1 MTEQNTPDF
10 SQLVQNLE
18 KGYKDLTKWRD
29 SQRIQSHDQ
38 SVALNESIDKIIEF
52 MQLSQELANQMA
64 EAHQLNGAMAKLILK
79 NIELLDKR
87 VQSLE
92 QKNTPKDHP

>member
-1 MTEQNTPDF
+1 MTEENTPDF
-10 SQLVQNLE
+10 SELVQNLE

-52 MQLSQELANQMA
+52 MQLSQKLAEQMA
-64 EAHQLNGAMAKLILK
+64 EAHQLNGVMAKLILK

>member
-10 SQLVQNLE
+10 SELVQNLE

-38 SVALNESIDKIIEF
+38 SVAINQSIDKIIEF
-52 MQLSQELANQMA
+52 MQLSQQLADEMA
-64 EAHQLNGAMAKLILK
+64 QAHQLNGVVSKHIFKLL
-79 NIELLDKR
+79 ELLDKR
-87 VQSLE
+87 VQRLE
-92 QKNTPKDHP
+92 TKNTPKDHP

>member
-10 SQLVQNLE
+10 SRLVQNLE

-38 SVALNESIDKIIEF
+38 AVAFNESIDKIIEF
-52 MQLSQELANQMA
+52 MELSQKLADEMA
-64 EAHQLNGAMAKLILK
+64 QAHQLNGVVSKHIFKCL
-79 NIELLDKR
+79 ELLDKR
-87 VQSLE
+87 VQRLE
-92 QKNTPKDHP
+92 TKNTPKDHP

>member
-38 SVALNESIDKIIEF
+38 SVAINQSIDKIIEF
-52 MQLSQELANQMA
+52 MQLSQQLADEMA
-64 EAHQLNGAMAKLILK
+64 QAHQLNGVVSKHMLQCLQ
-79 NIELLDKR
+79 LLDKR
-87 VQSLE
+87 VQNLE

>member
-18 KGYKDLTKWRD
+18 KGYKDLAKWRD

-38 SVALNESIDKIIEF
+38 SVAINQSIDKIIEF
-52 MQLSQELANQMA
+52 MQLSQQLADEMA
-64 EAHQLNGAMAKLILK
+64 QAHQLNGVVSKHMLQCL
-79 NIELLDKR
+79 ELLDKR
-87 VQSLE
+87 VQRLE

>member
-18 KGYKDLTKWRD
+18 KGYKDLAKWRD

-38 SVALNESIDKIIEF
+38 TVAINEQIDKIIEF
-52 MQLSQELANQMA
+52 MQLTQELADQMA
-64 EAHQLNGAMAKLILK
+64 EAHKLSGVMSKLILK
-79 NIELLDKR
+79 NFELLDKR
-87 VQSLE
+87 VQRLE
-92 QKNTPKDHP
+92 TKNTPKEHP

>member
-10 SQLVQNLE
+10 SELVQNLE

-38 SVALNESIDKIIEF
+38 SVAINQSIDKIIEF
-52 MQLSQELANQMA
+52 MQLSQQLADEMA
-64 EAHQLNGAMAKLILK
+64 QAHQLNGVVSKHIFKLL
-79 NIELLDKR
+79 ELLDKR
-87 VQSLE
+87 VQRLE
-92 QKNTPKDHP
+92 T

>member
-1 MTEQNTPDF
+1 MTQQNTPDF
-10 SQLVQNLE
+10 SELVQNLE
-18 KGYKDLTKWRD
+18 KGYKDLAKWRD

-38 SVALNESIDKIIEF
+38 AVAFNESIDKIIEF

-64 EAHQLNGAMAKLILK
+64 EAHQLNGLVSAHVLK
-79 NIELLDKR
+79 CIELLDKR
-87 VQSLE
+87 VERLE

>member
-10 SQLVQNLE
+10 SYLVQNLE

-38 SVALNESIDKIIEF
+38 AVAFNESLDKVIEF
-52 MQLSQELANQMA
+52 MQLSQELADQMA
-64 EAHQLNGAMAKLILK
+64 KAHQINGLVSQHTLK
-79 NIELLDKR
+79 CLELLDKR
-87 VQSLE
+87 VQRLE

>member
-10 SQLVQNLE
+10 AQLVQNLE

-38 SVALNESIDKIIEF
+38 SVAINEQIDKVIEF
-52 MQLSQELANQMA
+52 MQLTQQLADQMA
-64 EAHQLNGAMAKLILK
+64 EAHKLSGVMSKLILK
-79 NIELLDKR
+79 NLELLDKR
-87 VQSLE
+87 VQRLE
-92 QKNTPKDHP
+92 QKNTPKEHP

>member
-10 SQLVQNLE
+10 SELVQNLE

-38 SVALNESIDKIIEF
+38 SVAINQSIDKIIEF
-52 MQLSQELANQMA
+52 MQLSQQLADEMA
-64 EAHQLNGAMAKLILK
+64 QAHQLNGVVSKHMLQCLQ
-79 NIELLDKR
+79 LLDKR

>member
-10 SQLVQNLE
+10 SELVQNLE

-38 SVALNESIDKIIEF
+38 SVAINQSIDKIIEF
-52 MQLSQELANQMA
+52 MQLSQQLADEMA
-64 EAHQLNGAMAKLILK
+64 QAHQINGVVVKQIFKLF
-79 NIELLDKR
+79 ELLDKR
-87 VQSLE
+87 LQRLE

>member
-1 MTEQNTPDF
+1 MAEQNTPDF

-38 SVALNESIDKIIEF
+38 SVAINQSIDKIIEF
-52 MQLSQELANQMA
+52 MQLSQQLADEMA
-64 EAHQLNGAMAKLILK
+64 QAHQLNGVVSKHMLQCL
-79 NIELLDKR
+79 ELLDKR
-87 VQSLE
+87 VQRLE

>member
-1 MTEQNTPDF
+1 MTIEER
-10 SQLVQNLE
+10 LANLE
-18 KGYKDLTKWRD
+18 KGYKDLTKWKD

-38 SVALNESIDKIIEF
+38 AVALNESIDKIIDF
-52 MQLSQELANQMA
+52 MQLSQQLAEQMA

-87 VQSLE
+87 VQRLE

>member
-18 KGYKDLTKWRD
+18 KGYKDLAKWRD

-38 SVALNESIDKIIEF
+38 TVAINEQIDKIIEF
-52 MQLSQELANQMA
+52 MQLTQELADQMA
-64 EAHQLNGAMAKLILK
+64 EAHKLSGVMSKLILK
-79 NIELLDKR
+79 NFELLDER
-87 VQSLE
+87 VQRLE

>member
-10 SQLVQNLE
+10 SHLVQNLE

-38 SVALNESIDKIIEF
+38 SVAFNESIDKIIEF
-52 MQLSQELANQMA
+52 MQLSQQLADEMA
-64 EAHQLNGAMAKLILK
+64 QAHQLNGAMAKLILK
-79 NIELLDKR
+79 NLELLDKR
-87 VQSLE
+87 VQRLE
-92 QKNTPKDHP
+92 QKNTPKEHP

>member
-18 KGYKDLTKWRD
+18 KGYKDLAKWRD

-38 SVALNESIDKIIEF
+38 TVAINEQIDKIIEF
-52 MQLSQELANQMA
+52 MQLTQELADQMA
-64 EAHQLNGAMAKLILK
+64 EAHKLSGVMSKLILK
-79 NIELLDKR
+79 NLELLDKR
-87 VQSLE
+87 VQRLE